1 MRTRAKVATS
11 IAAGLL
17 AAAGMFAPAASA
29 ATPTDRGVPSPKADQ
44 AIANTWVYTWTEAN
58 VRSCPYLSCG
68 INYTV
73 GANYRF
79 SAICWD
85 YGQTISQNGY
95 THNKWVLLGSGQ
107 SWVWGGLLKGSETGN
122 VPNRC

>member
-1 MRTRAKVATS
+1 MQMRAKVITT

-17 AAAGMFAPAASA
+17 AAAGMSAPAAA
-29 ATPTDRGVPSPKADQ
+29 AAPTDRGAQAADSGRV
-44 AIANTWVYTWTEAN
+44 AANTWVYTWTTAN
-58 VRSCPYLSCG
+58 VRSCASTQCG

-73 GANYRF
+73 GPDYRF

-85 YGQTISQNGY
+85 YGEHVTQHGY
-95 THNKWVLLGSGQ
+95 SHNKWVLLGSGS
-107 SWVWGGLLKGSETGN
+107 SWVWGGLLKGSQTGN